1 MSISTILILSG
12 LAVNFVASLF
22 MLWPYLNTKRNVED
36 DFLENID
43 LETGDYTQT
52 KHIKDKKLGLV
63 GFSLFSIGF
72 LLQFL
77 GIMFEL

>member
-1 MSISTILILSG
+1 MRDDNICEYLKREI
-12 LAVNFVASLF
+12 N
-22 MLWPYLNTKRNVED
+22 LNTKRNVED
-36 DFLENID
+36 DFIENID